1 MLKPVGELGENM
13 GDKGIQEIHVYTV
26 GCPHS
31 PNVPRVR
38 HGSNSGDT
46 EPTAEYPRLV
56 YIPRCECT

>member
-1 MLKPVGELGENM
+1 M

-31 PNVPRVR
+31 PIVPPMRQ
-38 HGSNSGDT
+38 SSKPGDS

-56 YIPRCECT
+56 YIPGWVHARPRG